1 MESLS
6 EESASRLDTLYLV
19 VAILLIGGAMFAFY
33 YFDRQPLFG
42 HQLVF
47 LERLGILIAGTV
59 AGIAVGYRA
68 EVGQQTWGAIVGS
81 RIEMRKVVWPS
92 RQQSVQITLMVAVV
106 VLLTALF
113 LWLVDSTLLFA
124 IKYVTG
130 SPS

>member
-6 EESASRLDTLYLV
+6 EESASHLDTLYLV

-33 YFDRQPLFG
+33 YFDHQFG
-42 HQLVF
+42 F
-47 LERLGILIAGTV
+47 LERLGILAVGTV
-59 AGIAVGYRA
+59 AGIAVGYRTQI
-68 EVGQQTWGAIVGS
+68 GQQSWGAIVGS

-92 RQQSVQITLMVAVV
+92 RQQSVQLTLLVAVV

-124 IKYVTG
+124 IKFVTG
-130 SPS
+130 GAS